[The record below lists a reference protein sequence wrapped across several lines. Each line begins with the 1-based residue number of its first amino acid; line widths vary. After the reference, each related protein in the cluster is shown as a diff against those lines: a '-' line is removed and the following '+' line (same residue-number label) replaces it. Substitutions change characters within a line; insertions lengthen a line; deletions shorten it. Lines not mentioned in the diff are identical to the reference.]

1 MLDTAGKMG
10 SRMATIIE
18 VAEKAG
24 VSIKTVSRGMN
35 GYTHVS
41 NKTRQKVEDAMTALD
56 YTPSATARQM
66 RLGVSHSIGVLFGDP
81 SSGYQSEINHS
92 MLRAC
97 AEVGR
102 YLAVEL
108 FDEKD
113 RNWVG
118 QVESFLDRTKVTNLV
133 LVPPMSD
140 SIDVHKV
147 LRDRSVRFV
156 LISPSRPVSGA
167 SSVQMDDRL
176 AATEVTDYLI
186 KLGHTRI
193 SHIAGHEDHIV
204 TMLRRL
210 GYQDAMN
217 AAGLDGTD
225 PNLIL
230 PGRFRFKQ
238 ALDCAHKILALP
250 DRPTAIFAANDQMA
264 VAAMMAAH
272 KMGLSVPEDLSVIGF
287 DDTPMSQLIWPT
299 LTTIAQPYDEIARS
313 AVQVLQGDFDDRRG
327 TPKSIVLPHRL
338 VIRESTAPPS

>member
-1 MLDTAGKMG
+1 
-10 SRMATIIE
+10 MATIIE

-24 VSIKTVSRGMN
+24 VSIKTVSRVMN

-41 NKTRQKVEDAMTALD
+41 NKTRQKVEDAMMALD

-118 QVESFLDRTKVTNLV
+118 QVESFLERTKVTNLV

-140 SIDVHKV
+140 SIEVHNL
-147 LRDRSVRFV
+147 LRDRGVRFV

-193 SHIAGHEDHIV
+193 GHIAGHEDHIV

-210 GYQDAMN
+210 GYQDAMT
-217 AAGLDGTD
+217 AADLDGAD

-238 ALDCAHKILALP
+238 ALDCAHKMLALP

-313 AVQVLQGDFDDRRG
+313 AVQVLQGEFDDRTG
-327 TPKSIVLPHRL
+327 TPKSIVLPHKL
-338 VIRESTAPPS
+338 VVRDSTASLAL